1 MLDSVSFA
9 QKQRLAYIDF
19 CPAFFRGS
27 IYRNDLLI
35 GF

>member
-19 CPAFFRGS
+19 CLLFRGS
-27 IYRNDLLI
+27 IYRNDLI
-35 GF
+35 NRF